1 MAEALFEGIT
11 QSWHSLRWK
20 KPRGI
25 FFVGKSQADQRI
37 DKNAKTKW
45 GFPPRMAGEAGREV
59 VLEVAVVNSMDR
71 KLSRGP
77 EA

>member
-45 GFPPRMAGEAGREV
+45 SFPQDGREAGREV
-59 VLEVAVVNSMDR
+59 LLEAVVNSMDR
-71 KLSRGP
+71 V
-77 EA
+77 